1 MAKKIKNNSPIILSD
16 RYSTEE
22 YMIEHIA
29 KKYFNLENDS
39 NYRVSTFGYIN
50 ELFATG
56 TNMTAYSMAVLFN
69 EIFPNTAML
78 PETIYTYASLAQIS
92 GITSTPSSIPI
103 VLTMTEK
110 DIIGDDLTISE
121 GKYVIPK
128 ESVIKIENFKFALDY
143 NITLAF
149 KKINGEFIYSASYNL
164 EDKNNLANLINPFIP
179 LTKFR
184 DSDGEWKISLF
195 PIIRQ
200 VQRSIIFKTVSS
212 PNALE
217 NITHTFDFKD
227 QLADFNIYYR
237 EPNKDEFVYVE
248 KYLDGAIVEIGNKFC
263 FYRIT
268 EENKLEII
276 FQSRAGYFRPEFNSE
291 LKVEILS
298 CVGEKANFTY
308 KGQNISMIYPD
319 EEEDKRYIRTNIS
332 ILGNSIGGKD
342 KLPQDKLKELVCNS
356 FSLRKTIVMEKDL
369 YDYYNR
375 FLESKDTSI
384 VRFIKYRDDVFR
396 RMYLAY
402 LLLKKDDVIVPTN
415 TLDAEINNSDF
426 DYTYTNIGIIKSGG
440 CWELE
445 NGLLKYYKTVPSTLD
460 DDKYYY
466 SNPYLLVLSKK
477 PSVVTTLLDKYNVN
491 RGLDYIYIN
500 KNSFVQFINDRI
512 NISRNSDVSPNI
524 KLSID
529 LIPNSKVQVPEYADI
544 ANDGSITT
552 DKGYMKVYLGIY
564 DKKENSDLIGYLPM
578 TMTKYIKN
586 EKSEDISTFRFEA
599 NLQNTNNIS
608 NTEIILNNS
617 LILPNGTNTESE
629 VRLQYDNLRFRIFV
643 AIKDNIPYTRDLSQ
657 GVVIPATHSIV
668 NVYENFKQDDVFL
681 LQNVRDVLPIE
692 YASTY
697 NNGTSSWTYRLIKMP
712 MIKYSFL
719 KDDNWHNDVNE
730 IILSKQ
736 DMLNRSRGTIVENYS
751 VAMKFFNTYGP
762 SKYYYVGNSNGR
774 LDRVNITLK
783 LKISLNRNNSINKE
797 LLIKSINDYVLN
809 INTSKMESFYISRL
823 MDWLHDEYV
832 DIRKIEFLGINNYDT
847 LKQSIESLELDD
859 SAVIEAGYVPEF
871 INFDLK
877 KDINGNIKPDI
888 SIIFE

>member
-164 EDKNNLANLINPFIP
+164 EDKNNLANLVNPFIP

-308 KGQNISMIYPD
+308 KGQNISMSYPD

>member
-308 KGQNISMIYPD
+308 KGQNISMTYPD

>member
-1 MAKKIKNNSPIILSD
+1 MAKKIKNNSPIVLSD

-56 TNMTAYSMAVLFN
+56 TNMTAYSMAVLFS

-164 EDKNNLANLINPFIP
+164 EDKNNLANLVNPFIP

-308 KGQNISMIYPD
+308 KGQNISMTYPD

-342 KLPQDKLKELVCNS
+342 KLSQDKLKELVCNS

-384 VRFIKYRDDVFR
+384 VRFIKYRDD
-396 RMYLAY
+396 
-402 LLLKKDDVIVPTN
+402 
-415 TLDAEINNSDF
+415 
-426 DYTYTNIGIIKSGG
+426 
-440 CWELE
+440 
-445 NGLLKYYKTVPSTLD
+445 
-460 DDKYYY
+460 
-466 SNPYLLVLSKK
+466 
-477 PSVVTTLLDKYNVN
+477 
-491 RGLDYIYIN
+491 
-500 KNSFVQFINDRI
+500 
-512 NISRNSDVSPNI
+512 
-524 KLSID
+524 
-529 LIPNSKVQVPEYADI
+529 
-544 ANDGSITT
+544 
-552 DKGYMKVYLGIY
+552 
-564 DKKENSDLIGYLPM
+564 
-578 TMTKYIKN
+578 
-586 EKSEDISTFRFEA
+586 
-599 NLQNTNNIS
+599 
-608 NTEIILNNS
+608 
-617 LILPNGTNTESE
+617 
-629 VRLQYDNLRFRIFV
+629 
-643 AIKDNIPYTRDLSQ
+643 
-657 GVVIPATHSIV
+657 
-668 NVYENFKQDDVFL
+668 
-681 LQNVRDVLPIE
+681 
-692 YASTY
+692 
-697 NNGTSSWTYRLIKMP
+697 
-712 MIKYSFL
+712 
-719 KDDNWHNDVNE
+719 
-730 IILSKQ
+730 
-736 DMLNRSRGTIVENYS
+736 
-751 VAMKFFNTYGP
+751 
-762 SKYYYVGNSNGR
+762 
-774 LDRVNITLK
+774 
-783 LKISLNRNNSINKE
+783 
-797 LLIKSINDYVLN
+797 
-809 INTSKMESFYISRL
+809 
-823 MDWLHDEYV
+823 
-832 DIRKIEFLGINNYDT
+832 
-847 LKQSIESLELDD
+847 
-859 SAVIEAGYVPEF
+859 
-871 INFDLK
+871 
-877 KDINGNIKPDI
+877 
-888 SIIFE
+888 

>member
-1 MAKKIKNNSPIILSD
+1 MAKKIKNNSPIVLSD

-56 TNMTAYSMAVLFN
+56 TNMTAYSMAVLFS

-92 GITSTPSSIPI
+92 GITSIPSSIPI

-164 EDKNNLANLINPFIP
+164 EDKNNLANLVNPFIP

-308 KGQNISMIYPD
+308 KGQNISMTYPD

-342 KLPQDKLKELVCNS
+342 KLSQDKLKELVCNS

-402 LLLKKDDVIVPTN
+402 LLLKKDDVVVPTN
-415 TLDAEINNSDF
+415 TLDSEINNSDF

-445 NGLLKYYKTVPSTLD
+445 NGILKYHKTVPSTLD
-460 DDKYYY
+460 ENKYYY

-477 PSVVTTLLDKYNVN
+477 PSIVTTLLDKYNVN

-512 NISRNSDVSPNI
+512 NISRDPDVSPDI

-529 LIPNSKVQVPEYADI
+529 LIPNSKVQVPEYADV
-544 ANDGSITT
+544 ANDGSITL
-552 DKGYMKVYLGIY
+552 DKEYMKVYLGIY

-578 TMTKYIKN
+578 KMTKYIKN

-599 NLQNTNNIS
+599 TLQNTNNIS

-643 AIKDNIPYTRDLSQ
+643 AIKDNITYTRDLSQ
-657 GVVIPATHSIV
+657 GVVIPTTHSIV

-697 NNGTSSWTYRLIKMP
+697 NSGTTSWTYRLIKMP

-762 SKYYYVGNSNGR
+762 SKYYYVGNANGK

>member
-1 MAKKIKNNSPIILSD
+1 MAKQVKNNSPIILSD

-22 YMIEHIA
+22 YMIENIA

-56 TNMTAYSMAVLFN
+56 TNMTAYSMAVLFS

-110 DIIGDDLTISE
+110 DIIGDDLTVSE

-164 EDKNNLANLINPFIP
+164 EDKNNLANLVNPFIP

-195 PIIRQ
+195 PVIRQ

-291 LKVEILS
+291 FKVEILS

-308 KGQNISMIYPD
+308 KGQNISMTYPD

-342 KLPQDKLKELVCNS
+342 KLSQDKLKELVCNS

-402 LLLKKDDVIVPTN
+402 LLLKKDDVVVPTN

-445 NGLLKYYKTVPSTLD
+445 NGLLKYHKTTPSTLD
-460 DDKYYY
+460 DNKYYY

-512 NISRNSDVSPNI
+512 NIYRDPDVSPNI

-529 LIPNSKVQVPEYADI
+529 LIPNSKVQVPEYADV

-599 NLQNTNNIS
+599 TLQNTNNIS

-643 AIKDNIPYTRDLSQ
+643 AIKDSILYTRDLSQ

>member
-1 MAKKIKNNSPIILSD
+1 MAKKIKNNSPIVLSD

-56 TNMTAYSMAVLFN
+56 TNMTAYSMAVLFS

-164 EDKNNLANLINPFIP
+164 EDKNNLANLVNPFIP

-308 KGQNISMIYPD
+308 KGQNISITYPD

-342 KLPQDKLKELVCNS
+342 KLSQDKLKELVCNS

-445 NGLLKYYKTVPSTLD
+445 NGLLKYHKTVPSTLD
-460 DDKYYY
+460 DNKYYY

-512 NISRNSDVSPNI
+512 NISRNPDVSPNI

-529 LIPNSKVQVPEYADI
+529 LIPNSKVQVPEYADV

-599 NLQNTNNIS
+599 TLQNTNNIS

-643 AIKDNIPYTRDLSQ
+643 AIKDSIPYTRDLSQ
-657 GVVIPATHSIV
+657 GVVIPNTHSIV

-697 NNGTSSWTYRLIKMP
+697 NSGTTSWTYRLVKMP

-783 LKISLNRNNSINKE
+783 LKISLNRNNSVNKE

-859 SAVIEAGYVPEF
+859 SSVIEAGYVPEF

>member
-1 MAKKIKNNSPIILSD
+1 MAKKIKNNSPIVLSD

-56 TNMTAYSMAVLFN
+56 TNMTAYSMAVLLS

-164 EDKNNLANLINPFIP
+164 EDKNNLANLVNPFIP

-237 EPNKDEFVYVE
+237 EPNKDEFVYVK

-291 LKVEILS
+291 LKIEILS

-308 KGQNISMIYPD
+308 KGQNISMTYPD

-342 KLPQDKLKELVCNS
+342 KLSQDKLKELVCNS

-445 NGLLKYYKTVPSTLD
+445 NGLLKYHKTVPSTLD
-460 DDKYYY
+460 DNKYYY

-512 NISRNSDVSPNI
+512 NISRDPDVSPNI

-529 LIPNSKVQVPEYADI
+529 LIPNSKVQVPEYADV

-599 NLQNTNNIS
+599 TLQNTNNIS

-643 AIKDNIPYTRDLSQ
+643 AIKDSILYTRDLSQ

-762 SKYYYVGNSNGR
+762 SKYYYVGNSSGK

-832 DIRKIEFLGINNYDT
+832 DIRKIEFLGINKYDT

-859 SAVIEAGYVPEF
+859 SSVIEAGYVPEF

>member
-1 MAKKIKNNSPIILSD
+1 MAKKIKNNSPIVLSD

-56 TNMTAYSMAVLFN
+56 TNMTAYSMAVLFS

-92 GITSTPSSIPI
+92 GITSIPSSIPI

-164 EDKNNLANLINPFIP
+164 EDKNNLANLVNPFIP

-195 PIIRQ
+195 PVIRQ

-308 KGQNISMIYPD
+308 KGQNISMTYPD

-342 KLPQDKLKELVCNS
+342 KLSQDKLKELVCNS

-402 LLLKKDDVIVPTN
+402 LLLKKDDVVVPTN

-445 NGLLKYYKTVPSTLD
+445 NGLLKYHKTAPSTLD
-460 DDKYYY
+460 DNKYYY

-477 PSVVTTLLDKYNVN
+477 PSIVTTLLDKYNVN

-512 NISRNSDVSPNI
+512 NISRDPDVSPDI

-529 LIPNSKVQVPEYADI
+529 LIPNSKVQVPEYADV

-599 NLQNTNNIS
+599 TLQNTNNIS

-643 AIKDNIPYTRDLSQ
+643 AIKDTIPYTRDLSQ
-657 GVVIPATHSIV
+657 GVVIPSTHSIV

-697 NNGTSSWTYRLIKMP
+697 NNGTSSWTYRLVKMP